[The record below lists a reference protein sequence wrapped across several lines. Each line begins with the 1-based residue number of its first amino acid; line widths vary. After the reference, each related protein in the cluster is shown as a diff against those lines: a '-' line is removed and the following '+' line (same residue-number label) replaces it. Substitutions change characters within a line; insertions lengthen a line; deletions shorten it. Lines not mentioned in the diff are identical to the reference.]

1 MLPFISIAGRVVASC
16 FLATG
21 TGGLLLITAAHAPA
35 CWGHAKL
42 QQPDAMVL
50 TAAAGQSQSPRDSQ
64 VHLIRVIDGA
74 SGFPIAN
81 AKVIVEL
88 KNAADDRDL
97 GRREGK
103 TDSQGVFVFT
113 CEARNG
119 AARTEITA
127 EAKGFS
133 TLHVY
138 SSLAKEAVIK
148 LTKEDS

>member
-1 MLPFISIAGRVVASC
+1 VLPFISIAGRVLASC

-21 TGGLLLITAAHAPA
+21 TGSLLLIPSAHAPA
-35 CWGHAKL
+35 CWGHANL
-42 QQPDAMVL
+42 QPDAMVL

-148 LTKEDS
+148 LSKEDS